1 MLAHLSVR
9 LAVMFD
15 PAHRVLLH
23 ALLFSLLAHLLL
35 LVEMAPLSKAAHE
48 APAGALRAVLRA
60 SPSTPAVEATPRE
73 PAAPPRAEP
82 PAVPR
87 RSPALPERLPG
98 QAHTYAVSR
107 PGEFAVPQAAPTSAA
122 AGLRA
127 EAPAATGEAA
137 GEKGLPASPA
147 LPEGGGAPAPGAG
160 VPPDELREYRLALAV
175 QARRFRRYPAV
186 ARERGQEGTVEVAIS
201 VKAGLPAPQVGV
213 SASSGHAAL
222 DAQAQEMM
230 RQAALAA
237 PLPGGLRGRDFR
249 LVVPV
254 LFSLD
259 EAP

>member
-35 LVEMAPLSKAAHE
+35 LVEMAPLSKAVHE
-48 APAGALRAVLRA
+48 APAGALHAVLRA
-60 SPSTPAVEATPRE
+60 SANAPAVEAALRE
-73 PAAPPRAEP
+73 PAASPRAVP
-82 PAVPR
+82 SAVPR
-87 RSPALPERLPG
+87 RALALPARLPAP
-98 QAHTYAVSR
+98 AHSVS
-107 PGEFAVPQAAPTSAA
+107 PPSELAVPQAASATE

-127 EAPAATGEAA
+127 EAPVATGGAA
-137 GEKGLPASPA
+137 GGKGLPTSSVQ
-147 LPEGGGAPAPGAG
+147 PEGGGAPASGAG

-249 LVVPV
+249 VVLPV
-254 LFSLD
+254 VFSLD

>member
-35 LVEMAPLSKAAHE
+35 LIEMAPLSKAAHE
-48 APAGALRAVLRA
+48 APAGALRAVPRA
-60 SPSTPAVEATPRE
+60 SPNTPAVEAASRE
-73 PAAPPRAEP
+73 PAASPRAAP
-82 PAVPR
+82 PAAPL
-87 RSPALPERLPG
+87 RSPALPERLPA
-98 QAHTYAVSR
+98 QAHSVSP
-107 PGEFAVPQAAPTSAA
+107 PGELAVPQAAPASAA

-127 EAPAATGEAA
+127 EAPAATGEAT